1 MTNNL
6 FSLCLCQSHIIYLSL
21 RLSDNWKVQTTV
33 QCKYKIIVCLDR
45 LWPWSPDFFS
55 FYLLSSLLSYFQFLW
70 MPDVIIH
77 DLVKF
82 SKPEILNEVAALEIF
97 KNKMVYYKIRY
108 VECWE
113 KTCIHVCFEFRVE
126 VNPEMFKSWKMFC
139 LARDKVV
146 AVTNDSHLRK

>member
-1 MTNNL
+1 MPIMPYHLSIFKTVWQLKSANVFKIQNHCLSGRIMAWVPWFL
-6 FSLCLCQSHIIYLSL
+6 FFY
-21 RLSDNWKVQTTV
+21 
-33 QCKYKIIVCLDR
+33 
-45 LWPWSPDFFS
+45 
-55 FYLLSSLLSYFQFLW
+55 YLLSSLLSYFQFLW

-126 VNPEMFKSWKMFC
+126 VNPEMFKNWKMFC

>member
-1 MTNNL
+1 
-6 FSLCLCQSHIIYLSL
+6 
-21 RLSDNWKVQTTV
+21 
-33 QCKYKIIVCLDR
+33 
-45 LWPWSPDFFS
+45 
-55 FYLLSSLLSYFQFLW
+55 

-113 KTCIHVCFEFRVE
+113 SKRAFMFVVE
-126 VNPEMFKSWKMFC
+126 VNLEIFESWKMFC
-139 LARDKVV
+139 LVQE
-146 AVTNDSHLRK
+146 SG